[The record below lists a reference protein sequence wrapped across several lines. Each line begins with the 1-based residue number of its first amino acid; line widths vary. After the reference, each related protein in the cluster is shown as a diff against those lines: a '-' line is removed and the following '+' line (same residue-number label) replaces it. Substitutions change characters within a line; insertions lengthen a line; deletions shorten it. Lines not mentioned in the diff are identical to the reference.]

1 MKCTEKFLKY
11 TVLTILGIIM
21 LISFTMAIVCALTGI
36 LNAILECNAQYLLLI
51 PVALFSAFMGFV
63 VVDCANALLD
73 KWKLGKTN

>member
-11 TVLTILGIIM
+11 TVLTILAIIM

-36 LNAILECNAQYLLLI
+36 LNTILESNVQYLLLV

-63 VVDCANALLD
+63 VVDCTKALSD
-73 KWKLGKTN
+73 KWKLGKNN